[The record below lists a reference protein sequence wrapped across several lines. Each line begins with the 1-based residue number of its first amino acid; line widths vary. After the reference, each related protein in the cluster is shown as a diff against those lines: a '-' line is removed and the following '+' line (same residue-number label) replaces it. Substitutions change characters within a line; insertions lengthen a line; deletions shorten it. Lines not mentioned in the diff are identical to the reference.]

1 MSYAAAID
9 ALNAM
14 APELYTRPGVPRRKF
29 SLAEIGVLLHHLGDP
44 HHRFQSIL
52 IAGTNGKGSTA
63 ATLSSILS
71 AAGMRTGLY
80 TSPHLERVNERIRV
94 GGAEITNDDFAR
106 HFFAVRDASESLV
119 QSGSLVQMPSFF
131 EVLTAIGFLHFVEE
145 GIDVAVL
152 EVGMGGRLD
161 ATNIVDPVISIIT
174 DISLDHMEWLGST
187 IAAITR
193 EKAGILRPGGVLV
206 TLPQH
211 PEANQALGEVA
222 MELDVRGVSATRYT
236 PTIGTGASAAY
247 AAEVMGTEIEVNS

>member
-29 SLAEIGVLLHHLGDP
+29 SLAEIGVLLHHLNDP

-52 IAGTNGKGSTA
+52 IAG
-63 ATLSSILS
+63 
-71 AAGMRTGLY
+71 
-80 TSPHLERVNERIRV
+80 
-94 GGAEITNDDFAR
+94 
-106 HFFAVRDASESLV
+106 
-119 QSGSLVQMPSFF
+119 
-131 EVLTAIGFLHFVEE
+131 
-145 GIDVAVL
+145 
-152 EVGMGGRLD
+152 
-161 ATNIVDPVISIIT
+161 TNIVDPVISIIT
-174 DISLDHMEWLGST
+174 DISLDHMEWLGYT

-193 EKAGILRPGGVLV
+193 EKAGILRPRGVLV